1 MSTYMEEYKRK
12 LITAEQAAKLVQS
25 GDLVDYGVF
34 NSKPVDFDIALAERV
49 GELENVG
56 IRGTASVPPIP
67 QVAVKDPTHKSFY
80 YYSWYFTAL
89 DRALAP
95 HQLVNHVPANF
106 SEGYILLSRP
116 MERYLPYWPEV
127 WVAQTCPMDEHGNF
141 NFGIGNAHNRALALQ
156 SKRVAIVEVNENMPR
171 CLGGEGEYVNISEID
186 YIIEGTNQPLFCTPP
201 DAPATPAEEKIAEL
215 VMEEIHDGCLIQLGI
230 GSLPNYLGN
239 MIAKSGLKDLGV
251 QTEMFT
257 SAYIEMYKNGCITN
271 RKKAYDRDKSTYTFC
286 YGTQETYD
294 FLDNNPQCGSCT
306 SIYTNLPFR
315 ISMHDNVISL
325 NNIVE
330 VDLMGQVCSESSGLR
345 QISGAGGQLD
355 WTQGAFHSMGG
366 KGFLAFTS
374 TYTDKEGN
382 VKSRINPMLTPGSIV
397 TVPRHVVHHLVTEN
411 GIICMK
417 GRSIWGM
424 TEGLISL
431 ADERFRDELVKEA
444 HKMGIWSRTN
454 KTFL

>member
-1 MSTYMEEYKRK
+1 MSTLMDEYKSK
-12 LITAEQAAKLVQS
+12 LITAQEAANMVKS

-34 NSKPVDFDIALAERV
+34 NTKPVDFDAALAERV
-49 GELENVG
+49 GQLQNVG
-56 IRGTASVPPIP
+56 VRGTASVPPVP
-67 QVAVKDPTHKSFY
+67 QVAVKDPMHQSFD
-80 YYSWYFTAL
+80 YYSWYYTAL

-95 HQLVNHVPANF
+95 HQMVNHIPANF

-116 MERYLPYWPEV
+116 YERYLPLWPDV
-127 WVAQTCPMDEHGNF
+127 WVAQTTPMDNQGNF
-141 NFGIGNAHNRALALQ
+141 NFGIGNAHNRVLALQ
-156 SKRVAIVEVNENMPR
+156 RKRVTIVEVNENMPR
-171 CLGGEGEYVNISEID
+171 CLGGEGEYLNIQEID
-186 YIIEGTNQPLFCTPP
+186 YIIEGSNSPIFTTPP
-201 DAPATPAEEKIAEL
+201 DEPATAAEEKIAQL
-215 VMEEIHDGCLIQLGI
+215 VLEEIHDGCLIQLGI
-230 GSLPNYLGN
+230 GSLPNYLG
-239 MIAKSGLKDLGV
+239 MQIAKSGLKDLGV

-257 SAYIEMYKNGCITN
+257 SAYIEMFKNGCISN
-271 RKKAYDRDKSTYTFC
+271 RKKAYDRDKATYTFC
-286 YGTQETYD
+286 FGTQETYD

-306 SIYTNLPFR
+306 SIYTNLPAR
-315 ISMHDNVISL
+315 IAMHDNVISL

-330 VDLMGQVCSESSGLR
+330 VDLMGQVCSESAGLR

-374 TYTDKEGN
+374 TYTDKDGN
-382 VKSRINPMLTPGSIV
+382 LKSRINPMLSPGSIV

-424 TEGLISL
+424 TEGIISL
-431 ADERFRDELVKEA
+431 AAEQFRDDLFKEA
-444 HKMGIWSRTN
+444 TKMGIWSRTN